1 MSRALPPTP
10 PDGAAVTTVRHH
22 VAYYETDAMGIV
34 HHSNYVRFLE
44 LSRVQFM
51 AEHDRPY
58 TAYVEDGLH
67 IPVTRALVHYHRAC
81 RFADA
86 IDITC
91 WLKWARN
98 ASLGFAYRL
107 SVGSV
112 VVATAETDHAFTD
125 LTGLPRRMPDHMRQR
140 VHAWLGA
147 AAGAAPH
154 P

>member
-1 MSRALPPTP
+1 MSRALRPTP
-10 PDGAAVTTVRHH
+10 PDGAAVTTVRHD

-51 AEHDRPY
+51 AQHDRPY
-58 TAYVEDGLH
+58 TAYVDAGLH

-91 WLKWARN
+91 WLKWARS

-112 VVATAETDHAFTD
+112 VVATAETDHAFTN
-125 LTGLPRRMPDHMRQR
+125 LSGLPTRMPEHMRAR
-140 VHAWLGA
+140 VHAWLGE
-147 AAGAAPH
+147 APQT
-154 P
+154 